1 MPSPKKKRR
10 HCSNPRSKPFPPERV
25 PLRGVFFGTSDFAVP
40 ALRAFTASLDCVLVV
55 TQPDRPA
62 GRGMRLAATP
72 VKRAA
77 EALGLEV
84 FAPERLRDATE
95 RLANA
100 RADVFAVASYGKLV
114 PAEVLELPRLG
125 ALNVHPSLLPRYRG
139 ATPLQAQLRD
149 GVQTGGVTII
159 LMDVG
164 MDTGDIVLQEP
175 SEIGP
180 LETYGELHDRFARF
194 GGELL
199 ARAVAHLRAWTLQ
212 RVPQAGVASSQ
223 AIAETLTRPL
233 SKDDLVVDWNWRA
246 LRIAN
251 HVRSLAPAPAAR
263 AELAG
268 ERVKLLSVV
277 PAEDVRL
284 QRGAVGSIAGVRG
297 NAALVW
303 CGDGAVAVERLVPP
317 NRDALDGA
325 LFARARLTA

>member
-1 MPSPKKKRR
+1 M
-10 HCSNPRSKPFPPERV
+10 
-25 PLRGVFFGTSDFAVP
+25 
-40 ALRAFTASLDCVLVV
+40 LVV
-55 TQPDRPA
+55 TQPDRPS

-84 FAPERLRDATE
+84 YAPERLRDATE
-95 RLANA
+95 RLAGA
-100 RADVFAVASYGKLV
+100 RADVFAVASYGKIV
-114 PAEVLELPRLG
+114 PAAILELPRLG

-149 GVQTGGVTII
+149 GVRSGGVTII
-159 LMDVG
+159 LMDAG
-164 MDTGDIVLQEP
+164 MDTGDIVLQEA
-175 SEIGP
+175 SDIGA
-180 LETYGELHDRFARF
+180 LETYGELHDRFARL
-194 GGELL
+194 GGEML
-199 ARAVAHLRAWTLQ
+199 ARAIAHVRAGTLR
-212 RVPQAGVASSQ
+212 RVPQAGLASPQ

-233 SKDDLVVDWNWRA
+233 SKEDLVVDWNWRA

-251 HVRSLAPAPAAR
+251 HVRSLSPLPAAR
-263 AELAG
+263 AELGG

-277 PAEDVRL
+277 PAEGVR
-284 QRGAVGSIAGVRG
+284 AEGSTAGTFAGVRG

-317 NRDALDGA
+317 NRDAQGGA

>member
-1 MPSPKKKRR
+1 
-10 HCSNPRSKPFPPERV
+10 
-25 PLRGVFFGTSDFAVP
+25 
-40 ALRAFTASLDCVLVV
+40 VLVV
-55 TQPDRPA
+55 TQPDRPS

-84 FAPERLRDATE
+84 YAPERLRDATE
-95 RLANA
+95 RLAGA
-100 RADVFAVASYGKLV
+100 RADVFAVASYGKIV
-114 PAEVLELPRLG
+114 PAAILELPRLG

-149 GVQTGGVTII
+149 GVRSGGVTII
-159 LMDVG
+159 LMDAG
-164 MDTGDIVLQEP
+164 MDTGDIVLQEA
-175 SEIGP
+175 SDIGA
-180 LETYGELHDRFARF
+180 LETYGELHDRFARL
-194 GGELL
+194 GGEML
-199 ARAVAHLRAWTLQ
+199 ARAIAHVRAGTLR
-212 RVPQAGVASSQ
+212 RVPQAGLASPQ

-233 SKDDLVVDWNWRA
+233 SKEDLVVDWNWRA

-251 HVRSLAPAPAAR
+251 HVRSLSPLPAAR
-263 AELAG
+263 AELGG

-277 PAEDVRL
+277 PAEGVR
-284 QRGAVGSIAGVRG
+284 AEGSTAGTFAGVRG

-317 NRDALDGA
+317 NRDAQGGA

>member
-1 MPSPKKKRR
+1 M
-10 HCSNPRSKPFPPERV
+10 
-25 PLRGVFFGTSDFAVP
+25 
-40 ALRAFTASLDCVLVV
+40 LVV
-55 TQPDRPA
+55 TQPDRPS

-84 FAPERLRDATE
+84 YAPERLRDATE
-95 RLANA
+95 RLAGA
-100 RADVFAVASYGKLV
+100 RADVFAVASYGKIV
-114 PAEVLELPRLG
+114 PAAILELPRLG

-149 GVQTGGVTII
+149 GVRSGGVTII
-159 LMDVG
+159 LMDAG
-164 MDTGDIVLQEP
+164 MDTGDIVLQEA
-175 SEIGP
+175 SDIGA
-180 LETYGELHDRFARF
+180 LETYGELHDRFARL
-194 GGELL
+194 GGEML
-199 ARAVAHLRAWTLQ
+199 ARAIARVRAGTLR
-212 RVPQAGVASSQ
+212 RVPQAGLASPQ

-233 SKDDLVVDWNWRA
+233 SKEDLVVDWNWRA

-251 HVRSLAPAPAAR
+251 HVRSLSPLPAAR
-263 AELAG
+263 AELGG

-277 PAEDVRL
+277 PAEGVR
-284 QRGAVGSIAGVRG
+284 AEGSTAGTFAGVRG

-317 NRDALDGA
+317 NRDAQGGA